1 MRRKTYSEDAY
12 IYSDN
17 DDDDWDR
24 RDKRVAHKRRSKQD
38 GKQTASTSKSGQSPM
53 STTEHGSTSKFSA
66 SSPFKSTGSKE
77 YDAKMSQHL
86 KQIAPAAQKNPQLM
100 KMLEKIAFKR

>member
-24 RDKRVAHKRRSKQD
+24 RDKRVAHVVHKRKSKHD
-38 GKQTASTSKSGQSPM
+38 GKQTASTSKSGASPA
-53 STTEHGSTSKFSA
+53 TTEHGSNSKFSA
-66 SSPFKSTGSKE
+66 TSPFKTSDKHYDSKMNE
-77 YDAKMSQHL
+77 HFKTVDGAAKQ
-86 KQIAPAAQKNPQLM
+86 NP
-100 KMLEKIAFKR
+100 